1 MTMSKTKIEEL
12 YRLAIYNAYK
22 GKCFYTDEPIA
33 YQDFEVDHII
43 PESMASEIE
52 DINKRLHLGDDFHIN
67 SIDNLVPCRPGVNIR
82 KNNKMFSDNT
92 LLLYFEKTKAMKQ
105 TVVELHDKYKEK
117 RQQDKGYK
125 AIDLILSSSPNR
137 LDELNDY
144 IHKKVVEQ
152 WKEKKITLNHPIN
165 FEEGELCEVTINGEY
180 RDYLTKALEL
190 FGDGSGV
197 KLINEND
204 ESVEIHSLT
213 EWKEYTDKGY
223 YPLSN
228 ADIKMSGFFEFLDG
242 LISAL
247 EIAQMPKLSFFKGQ
261 RMKDLVR
268 YFSTSV
274 LIDCEKELPDTTI
287 GELVSQGKAEIE
299 ESGFHS
305 VCIKCVGFLNTFS
318 EQFRADLTN
327 DGIENIF
334 CYVWRNADGGSVG
347 WGETVILGCH
357 KNNGIVEIEQ

>member
-1 MTMSKTKIEEL
+1 MSKTKIEEL

-67 SIDNLVPCRPGVNIR
+67 SIENLVPCRPGVNIR

-180 RDYLTKALEL
+180 RDSLTKALEL
-190 FGDGSGV
+190 FGNGRGV

-204 ESVEIHSLT
+204 ESIEIHSLT
-213 EWKEYTDKGY
+213 EWKEFTDKGY
-223 YPLSN
+223 YPLFNS
-228 ADIKMSGFFEFLDG
+228 DIRMSGCFEFLDG

-247 EIAQMPKLSFFKGQ
+247 EIAQMPKLSFVKGQ